1 MGKVFVLGLAAGL
14 TTAVVL
20 AQDHQ
25 NAAERIVKQ
34 SITLSADTSVGTQLL
49 KAGDYRVS
57 CDREAISFRDSNGK
71 TVFTTKC
78 QGAELS
84 APSDHNE
91 IQTSDENGKHVLT
104 KLLLKGSNVEH
115 VFN

>member
-1 MGKVFVLGLAAGL
+1 
-14 TTAVVL
+14 
-20 AQDHQ
+20 
-25 NAAERIVKQ
+25 
-34 SITLSADTSVGTQLL
+34 
-49 KAGDYRVS
+49 
-57 CDREAISFRDSNGK
+57 
-71 TVFTTKC
+71 VFTTKC

-91 IQTSDENGKHVLT
+91 IQTSDVNGKHVLT